1 MAEVPATHWDENGGG
16 WPVER
21 FARSFSADQSQ
32 FLITPLFSWGHVP
45 FRSSAIG
52 GAGEFSEEANL
63 DACSRFTLLTES
75 YGGGGGGLAGISG
88 KLVVWGTKRSGG
100 GGDREAA
107 GLGGCGV
114 VGGRGVEGI
123 SGKLLVWR
131 TKQSGVACH
140 RKPASLG
147 FSEVSSVS
155 D

>member
-1 MAEVPATHWDENGGG
+1 MAEVSATHWDENGGG

-45 FRSSAIG
+45 FRGQFLITPLFSWGHVPFRASAIG

-75 YGGGGGGLAGISG
+75 YGGGGRGLAG
-88 KLVVWGTKRSGG
+88 VF
-100 GGDREAA
+100 
-107 GLGGCGV
+107 
-114 VGGRGVEGI
+114 
-123 SGKLLVWR
+123 GKLLVWR

>member
-45 FRSSAIG
+45 FRASAIG

-63 DACSRFTLLTES
+63 DACARFTLLTES
-75 YGGGGGGLAGISG
+75 YGGGGRGLA
-88 KLVVWGTKRSGG
+88 
-100 GGDREAA
+100 
-107 GLGGCGV
+107 
-114 VGGRGVEGI
+114 GI